1 MNCPVHAVEFL
12 QTFRKKKNV
21 LTISDRRPSPRFI
34 LKGAE
39 QAVLYPL
46 CIKKQKIDIPELPNA
61 DILEKKKKEKLLKS
75 DHEIGTVNKELS
87 LR

>member
-61 DILEKKKKEKLLKS
+61 DILEKKKGKTSKRMTMKLVLL
-75 DHEIGTVNKELS
+75 TRNCP
-87 LR
+87 